1 MKHFF
6 TSLKFML
13 SALMLCLAIGA
24 QAGDV
29 VFNGTTDTNG
39 KADASAD
46 QLTKNGVTLSVSNGY
61 LASGDGQYRTY
72 KGQTLTISSSVGAI
86 TKVVFTCTAN
96 DDTKYGPG
104 CFTVATGNY
113 SYEGKIGTWT
123 GAANEVV
130 FTAESNQ
137 VRATE
142 IVVTVDGDTP
152 VDPDPVD
159 PDPDPEPSATYT
171 SIAGMKAASTADKTD
186 VKYQFK
192 DLLVTYVNGVYS
204 YVSDGTD
211 GFLFYG
217 ASELVAGDK
226 ITGSVTG
233 KLYQYNGLNEMAEN
247 SFTIDSKTSGNA
259 VTPQTVAVEDILSD
273 YLNYESEYVKISGV
287 SFNGALANGV
297 TVSQNGSDL
306 TIYNRFNLSYD
317 VNTDHKYDIYGFPA
331 IFKGTVQLYVTE
343 IVDQDG
349 GGPGP
354 GPEPT
359 DAFTSIAAMK
369 AAATADKT
377 DATYQFKDLLV
388 TYVSGAYNFVSD
400 GTDGFL
406 FYGTSEFVAGDKITG
421 SVTGKLYQYNG
432 LTEMSDNT
440 FTIESKTSGNAV
452 TPQDVAVATILS
464 DYRNYENEYVK
475 ISDVTFNGALANGV
489 TVSQNGSDL
498 TIYNRFNLSYDVNTD
513 HKFDIYGFPAIFKE
527 TIQLYVTEIVDK
539 DGDTPGPGPEPTD
552 AYTSIAA
559 MKAAATADKTDASYK
574 FKDLLVTY
582 VSGAYNFVSDGTD
595 GFLFYGASDLAAGDK
610 ITGFVTGKL
619 YQYNGLTEM
628 SDNTFTIESKT
639 SGNAVTPQ
647 DVAVASILSDYRNY
661 ESEYVKISGVTFNG
675 DFANGVTVSQNG
687 SDLTLYN
694 RFKYNYTVDTSHTY
708 DIYGFP
714 AIYGETIQLYVTE
727 IVDKDGGGPGPQPE
741 TKTYT
746 SIADAKA
753 AATADRVTSVLKLDN
768 VLVTYV
774 NGSSTYLADDDNGF
788 LLYGNVENVAAG
800 EIVNIEV
807 EGELFLYNGIPEL
820 SVKEVKAVTTV
831 SSGNAVTPVALE
843 VADVVADPFK
853 YSNMLVSF
861 EGVNFLE
868 EAFNNRNVTIT
879 QDGEELV
886 VRDNWRSMT
895 DESIKFSLT
904 DTYTVT
910 GFVAMYNGAAQ
921 IYPRD
926 INDIVSASA
935 IRGVEL
941 DATTM
946 NIYNLAGQ
954 KMENITR
961 GGLYI
966 VNGKKVLVK

>member
-39 KADASAD
+39 KTEAGED
-46 QLTKNGVTLSVSNGY
+46 QLTKNGVTLSVSRGL
-61 LASGDGQYRTY
+61 LASNNGQYRTY
-72 KGQTLTISSSVGAI
+72 KGETLTISSTVGAI
-86 TKVVFTCTAN
+86 TKIVFTCTAK
-96 DDTKYGPG
+96 DDAQYGPG
-104 CFTVATGNY
+104 CFTVASGDY
-113 SYEGKIGTWT
+113 SYDGNIGTWT

-130 FTAESNQ
+130 FKAETNQ

-152 VDPDPVD
+152 IDPPG
-159 PDPDPEPSATYT
+159 PGPEPSATYT
-171 SIAGMKAASTADKTD
+171 SIAAMKTAATADKTD

-204 YVSDGTD
+204 FVSDGTD

-217 ASELVAGDK
+217 TSELVAGDK

-233 KLYQYNGLNEMAEN
+233 KLYQYYGLNEMSDN
-247 SFTIDSKTSGNA
+247 NFTIDSKTSGNT
-259 VTPQTVAVEDILSD
+259 VTPQTVDVEDILSD

-287 SFNGALANGV
+287 SFNGDFANNV

-306 TIYNRFNLSYD
+306 TLFNRFNLSYN
-317 VNTDHKYDIYGFPA
+317 VNTAHKYDIYGFP
-331 IFKGTVQLYVTE
+331 V
-343 IVDQDG
+343 
-349 GGPGP
+349 
-354 GPEPT
+354 
-359 DAFTSIAAMK
+359 
-369 AAATADKT
+369 
-377 DATYQFKDLLV
+377 
-388 TYVSGAYNFVSD
+388 
-400 GTDGFL
+400 
-406 FYGTSEFVAGDKITG
+406 
-421 SVTGKLYQYNG
+421 
-432 LTEMSDNT
+432 
-440 FTIESKTSGNAV
+440 
-452 TPQDVAVATILS
+452 
-464 DYRNYENEYVK
+464 
-475 ISDVTFNGALANGV
+475 
-489 TVSQNGSDL
+489 
-498 TIYNRFNLSYDVNTD
+498 IY
-513 HKFDIYGFPAIFKE
+513 KE
-527 TIQLYVTEIVDK
+527 TIQLYVTEIVDQ
-539 DGDTPGPGPEPTD
+539 DGDTPGPGPGPEPTD

-582 VSGAYNFVSDGTD
+582 VNGAYNFVSDGTD
-595 GFLFYGASDLAAGDK
+595 GFLFYGASELVAGDK
-610 ITGFVTGKL
+610 ITGSVTGIL

-628 SDNTFTIESKT
+628 SDNSFTIESKT
-639 SGNAVTPQ
+639 SGNAVTAQ

-694 RFKYNYTVDTSHTY
+694 RFKYEYKVDTSHTY

-727 IVDKDGGGPGPQPE
+727 IVDKGGDTPGPGPQPSEDVIYENSFLGDEGNFTVNDATPLPEGLSYVWTNTNNYGWKASAYVNNVYYVSDSWLVSPAFTLGKEQSSIKFEHARKFGDLSQLSVNISTDKQNWTKLEVSAWPDGSSWDFVEATADISAFAGKTVYIGFRYTSTADAGATWEIKNFSVTSPGGSYEGEGPGPQPE
-741 TKTYT
+741 VKTYT
-746 SIADAKA
+746 TIAAAKA
-753 AATADRVTSVLKLDN
+753 AATADKVASVLKLEN

-774 NGSSTYLADDDNGF
+774 NGSSTYLADEENGF
-788 LLYGNVENVAAG
+788 LLYGNVENVATG
-800 EIVNIEV
+800 DVVNIEV
-807 EGELFLYNGIPEL
+807 AGDLFLYNGIPEL
-820 SVKEVKAVTTV
+820 SVSEVKAVTTV

-861 EGVNFLE
+861 EGVNFLS
-868 EAFNNRNVTIT
+868 EAFDNRNVTIT

-886 VRDNWRSMT
+886 VRDNWKSMT

-904 DTYTVT
+904 ESYTVI
-910 GFVAMYNGAAQ
+910 GFVAMYQGAPQ

-935 IRGVEL
+935 IHGVEL
-941 DATTM
+941 DAATM
-946 NIYNLAGQ
+946 SIYNLAGQ